1 MKLLGKDLNKEIL
14 YIAEI
19 GVNHEGNIQRCFKL
33 IKDAKQAGA
42 DVVKF
47 QCFTPEYYVS
57 KDIEKFK
64 TIKKFFFN
72 QKKFDKI
79 IKYCKKIKI
88 KYLFTPVSHDWLNYI
103 RKNSN
108 TVKIASGDLNFNFL
122 INQIIKKK
130 FKIILSTGASDL
142 KEIQKTIKFIK
153 LKYGRQIFNKLI
165 IMHCVSRYPVQ
176 DEDANLLSI
185 VFLKNKLDLTIGYSN
200 HVIGINA
207 CLASIC
213 MGARVIEFHFTDN
226 KNRKF
231 RDHQLSL
238 DKSDVIKMIKT
249 GNNFNRLLGNY
260 EKKINKKVL
269 LDKKTLSKGII
280 ANKNLK
286 IGHKI
291 KINDLNFA
299 RPAKYFYANEIKK
312 ILNRKV
318 KNNIELGSLIKK
330 STFE

>member
-1 MKLLGKDLNKEIL
+1 MPRKKKTHKKRKTKVKTNK
-14 YIAEI
+14 
-19 GVNHEGNIQRCFKL
+19 
-33 IKDAKQAGA
+33 
-42 DVVKF
+42 
-47 QCFTPEYYVS
+47 
-57 KDIEKFK
+57 
-64 TIKKFFFN
+64 
-72 QKKFDKI
+72 
-79 IKYCKKIKI
+79 
-88 KYLFTPVSHDWLNYI
+88 
-103 RKNSN
+103 RKNVAGQN
-108 TVKIASGDLNFNFL
+108 
-122 INQIIKKK
+122 IN
-130 FKIILSTGASDL
+130 
-142 KEIQKTIKFIK
+142 
-153 LKYGRQIFNKLI
+153 
-165 IMHCVSRYPVQ
+165 RYNCGQ
-176 DEDANLLSI
+176 D
-185 VFLKNKLDLTIGYSN
+185 

-260 EKKINKKVL
+260 EKEINKKVL

-280 ANKNLK
+280 ANKYLK
-286 IGHKI
+286 VGHRI
-291 KINDLNFA
+291 KIDDLNFA
-299 RPAKYFYANEIKK
+299 RPAKYFYANEVKK